1 MKNKLFATAAIA
13 ALALTGCSDSTGSS
27 DDPATD
33 ATGEATETTT
43 DEATDADDD
52 AGVSLHGTYNSV
64 DELQSAAVDAG
75 YACAAPEELGWNQ
88 VSCDGVDL
96 LGVFANP
103 GSASAYVHKA
113 EASAEE
119 PFTALV
125 GDNWV
130 IIGEEADLTEL
141 QAELDGE
148 IQNFDAAPAEE
159 DTEDAA

>member
-1 MKNKLFATAAIA
+1 
-13 ALALTGCSDSTGSS
+13 C
-27 DDPATD
+27 
-33 ATGEATETTT
+33 
-43 DEATDADDD
+43 
-52 AGVSLHGTYNSV
+52 TYNSV

-75 YACAAPEELGWNQ
+75 YACAAPEELGWTQ

-103 GSASAYVHKA
+103 GSASAYVHKV